1 MPWDAQE
8 RTRYEDEVL
17 VAARAHGL
25 PADLFTRYGVEPRLE
40 LRLCADPAAFT
51 EHVNEVCAHWRA
63 LRSSRRSLREVL
75 DDLIAEHERLEG
87 EGALTHAHFRQ
98 VRADEARRVLSTWS
112 EIAGGLTTSLLDRD
126 TLRSMIAPVGVTE
139 ADAERVLLEHGV
151 RVVDRLP
158 ELDDAPSEDTLRALR
173 GHLRTRGVPFSPME
187 VFGEQRLAEGFT
199 VLDGFRLHDGTAL
212 DKAALDEA
220 VQRVRLEPESEG
232 RAAAENVLEILRAEG
247 DRADALVL
255 GEIVGD
261 LRERPEALNESG
273 LARHW
278 VSRGLAEEEA
288 LLLSA
293 AVRRSAPGADAP
305 ARAERDV
312 HDLLADNRLRQAQEA
327 AEDLPE
333 DHDLH
338 ERLRAR
344 MQQVEELT
352 AQAERALRAGDREEA
367 ARALAA
373 AADAA
378 ADDEALAA
386 RLGEVA
392 TPPPRGVEAR
402 VDGRNVVV
410 SWQPGPAPDESV
422 TYRVTRRTGRDGSA
436 REALVGES
444 SGNEV
449 TDTGAPVGAE
459 ARYAVVA
466 VRDGLGVS
474 EEASSAPVMI
484 APEVSSLR
492 VRAGERSVSG
502 SWQAPAEAV
511 RVEVLR
517 GVGAPPRGAGD
528 GVRVETDGSGFC
540 DTDVEM
546 DVEYHYRI
554 RAVYVTSNG
563 HARGSAGLVRRAS
576 PGPCP
581 EAVRDLS
588 VVPDGGADF
597 RASWTRPS
605 RGRVV
610 LRVGEEPPE
619 WPLGTVLGPDDLES
633 YGREVAQTPVAD
645 DGGSPESSGADWNSG
660 TGVRAGAGRASGPP
674 PGSAN
679 GHADPARG
687 GMPGEEREGV
697 RVLGPGERST
707 GHTRT
712 APVQDARTPH
722 APRTGAAAPEE
733 GRARPREGAFRD
745 TGHSHTM
752 PPEETGASPRE
763 GAPHVTGHPN
773 TVPSE
778 EGGIRSP
785 EGAFHAAGHPRTA
798 PFEEDGHGGTEGIRV
813 LGPGERSPARSRGAD
828 HGTGTR
834 REGFADEEGEGVRI
848 LAPGERPSGQTRTVP
863 GQDARTPHAPSSGS
877 AAPGGTAGDRATAP
891 AEGPGERIRSV
902 GRHARLSP
910 AAESPAPAATGA
922 GDGALGTPARTG
934 ADARDGRE
942 RSVNARAVPAA
953 DGADLP
959 RVVLPSPPAGGEG
972 EGARVFGSAG
982 RTGADLHDD
991 ETRTANPPSHRA
1003 AAGDRPGGGPVVPPQ
1018 GVALHDRAEG
1028 RAATGL
1034 LTDAASP
1041 GAGHGGTATHS
1052 GPGRP
1057 EGPGASGGRV
1067 AGGPD
1072 APGGTHEGHAKAGA
1086 PEAAG
1091 NRGASATPDTAG
1103 APDAETVT
1111 STPGSLGRGTT
1122 GNPEPAATTG
1132 VTHHA
1137 PGTAAPTGVPGTP
1150 GTAGNRG
1157 PTAHAGTQGVP
1168 GTPAAGAAPW
1178 NRGSAATAVP
1188 GNRMSAAE
1196 EQGAHQAQAPREERE
1211 RVAFTLES
1219 GTNHV
1224 LAVTVAGDQA
1234 VVGVSVRVTAAPPVE
1249 GLRAERFDTSVRLGW
1264 TWPEDAC
1271 AAIISWRPE
1280 ERGTETW
1287 TGGQLRCTRRQY
1299 SSDGGF
1305 ETLMGPESVRV
1316 DVRAVV
1322 PFEGGE
1328 AVSSAATVT
1337 VPGRAVLDYRVESA
1351 GLLRRDRVVHLVA
1364 EEDCT
1369 MPEVVVVYA
1378 DGPVQ
1383 PHTADQGTVLA
1394 VLPAQYLSAGEWV
1407 SVRVRPPRGTGQGWL
1422 MCFPADDDGTGV
1434 RLRQPPVRELRC

>member
-51 EHVNEVCAHWRA
+51 EHVDEVCAHWRA

-75 DDLIAEHERLEG
+75 DGLIAEHERLEG
-87 EGALTHAHFRQ
+87 EGALTHAHFRR
-98 VRADEARRVLSTWS
+98 VRADEAQRVLSAWS
-112 EIAGGLTTSLLDRD
+112 EIAGGLTTAFLDRD

-158 ELDDAPSEDTLRALR
+158 ELDGSPPEDTLRALR

-187 VFGEQRLAEGFT
+187 VFGEERLAEGFS

-232 RAAAENVLEILRAEG
+232 RAAAENVLEILRAGG

-255 GEIVGD
+255 GEIVDD
-261 LRERPEALNESG
+261 LRERPEALDESG
-273 LARHW
+273 LTRHW
-278 VSRGLAEEEA
+278 VGRGLAEEEA
-288 LLLSA
+288 LLLAA
-293 AVRRSAPGADAP
+293 AVRRSASGAEAP

-402 VDGRNVVV
+402 VDGRSVVV
-410 SWQPGPAPDESV
+410 SWQPAPGPGESV

-466 VRDGLGVS
+466 VREGLGVS

-563 HARGSAGLVRRAS
+563 HARGSSGLVRRAS

-619 WPLGTVLGPDDLES
+619 WPLGTVVGPDDLES
-633 YGREVAQTPVAD
+633 YGREVAQTPVAED
-645 DGGSPESSGADWNSG
+645 EGSPEVGGVGRIGG

-674 PGSAN
+674 PGPAN

-687 GMPGEEREGV
+687 GTPGEEREGV

-707 GHTRT
+707 GRTRT
-712 APVQDARTPH
+712 SPVQETRTPH
-722 APRTGAAAPEE
+722 APRTGAARPED
-733 GRARPREGAFRD
+733 GRNRPREDAFRD
-745 TGHSHTM
+745 TGH
-752 PPEETGASPRE
+752 
-763 GAPHVTGHPN
+763 
-773 TVPSE
+773 
-778 EGGIRSP
+778 
-785 EGAFHAAGHPRTA
+785 PRTA
-798 PFEEDGHGGTEGIRV
+798 PSEEDGHGQAEGIRV
-813 LGPGERSPARSRGAD
+813 LGPDEGSPDRSRGAD
-828 HGTGTR
+828 HGTDSRSG
-834 REGFADEEGEGVRI
+834 GFADEEGEGFRI
-848 LAPGERPSGQTRTVP
+848 LAPGERPSGRTRTAP
-863 GQDARTPHAPSSGS
+863 GQDTRTPHASSGGS
-877 AAPGGTAGDRATAP
+877 AASGGSAGDRASDP
-891 AEGPGERIRSV
+891 AQRPGDRVRSV

-910 AAESPAPAATGA
+910 AAESTAPAATGA
-922 GDGALGTPARTG
+922 GGGALGAPARTG
-934 ADARDGRE
+934 ANGRDGRE
-942 RSVNARAVPAA
+942 CPVNAQAAPAA

-972 EGARVFGSAG
+972 EGARVFGSAE
-982 RTGADLHDD
+982 RTGADPHDG

-1003 AAGDRPGGGPVVPPQ
+1003 AAGDRSGGGPVVPPQ

-1034 LTDAASP
+1034 LTDAASC
-1041 GAGHGGTATHS
+1041 GAGHGGTVTHS
-1052 GPGRP
+1052 GPERP
-1057 EGPGASGGRV
+1057 ESPGAPGDRV

-1072 APGGTHEGHAKAGA
+1072 APGGTHGGHAKAGA
-1086 PEAAG
+1086 P
-1091 NRGASATPDTAG
+1091 DTEG
-1103 APDAETVT
+1103 APDVEADT
-1111 STPGSLGRGTT
+1111 SAPGSLRTGTA
-1122 GNPEPAATTG
+1122 GNPGSAAATG
-1132 VTHHA
+1132 VTHNA
-1137 PGTAAPTGVPGTP
+1137 PGTAAPTGVPGAP
-1150 GTAGNRG
+1150 GTNGNRG
-1157 PTAHAGTQGVP
+1157 SAAHAGTPGVP
-1168 GTPAAGAAPW
+1168 GAPAAGAAPW
-1178 NRGSAATAVP
+1178 NRRAAATAVP
-1188 GNRMSAAE
+1188 ANRMSAAE

-1328 AVSSAATVT
+1328 AVSSAASVT

-1394 VLPAQYLSAGEWV
+1394 ILPAQYLSAGEWV

-1422 MCFPADDDGTGV
+1422 MCFPADDDGRGV

>member
-25 PADLFTRYGVEPRLE
+25 PADLFTRYGVGPRLE

-51 EHVNEVCAHWRA
+51 EHVNEVCAYWRA
-63 LRSSRRSLREVL
+63 LQSRRRSLKEVL
-75 DDLIAEHERLEG
+75 VDLVAEHERLES

-98 VRADEARRVLSTWS
+98 VRADEARRALGAWS
-112 EIAGGLTTSLLDRD
+112 EVAEGLTTTLLDRE

-139 ADAERVLLEHGV
+139 ADAERVLLDHDV

-158 ELDDAPSEDTLRALR
+158 ELDDAPPEHTLRALR
-173 GHLRTRGVPFSPME
+173 EHLRTRGVPFSPME

-199 VLDGFRLHDGTAL
+199 VLEGFRLHDGTAL

-232 RAAAENVLEILRAEG
+232 RTAAENVLEVLRAEG
-247 DRADALVL
+247 DQADALVL

-261 LRERPEALNESG
+261 LRERPESLTEPE
-273 LARHW
+273 LVRHW
-278 VSRGLAEEEA
+278 VRRGLAEEEA
-288 LLLSA
+288 LLLAA
-293 AVRRSAPGADAP
+293 AVRRSASGADAP
-305 ARAERDV
+305 ARAEQDV

-344 MQQVEELT
+344 MHQVEELT

-378 ADDEALAA
+378 ADDEALTA

-392 TPPPRGVEAR
+392 TLPPRGVETR
-402 VDGRNVVV
+402 VDGRSVVV
-410 SWQPGPAPDESV
+410 SWQPSPTLAGSV

-436 REALVGES
+436 REALVGEL
-444 SGNEV
+444 SGSEI

-466 VRDGLGVS
+466 VRGGTGVS

-546 DVEYHYRI
+546 DVEYHYRV

-605 RGRVV
+605 RGKVV
-610 LRVGEEPPE
+610 LRVGEEPSE
-619 WPLGTVLGPDDLES
+619 WPLGTVVGPDDLES

-645 DGGSPESSGADWNSG
+645 DEGFPEGGGTDRRSG
-660 TGVRAGAGRASGPP
+660 TGVRAGAGRASVPLPGP
-674 PGSAN
+674 AN
-679 GHADPARG
+679 GHADLARAG
-687 GMPGEEREGV
+687 LPSEEREGV
-697 RVLGPGERST
+697 RVLGPGERTT

-712 APVQDARTPH
+712 TIPPYDAHGPH
-722 APRTGAAAPEE
+722 APRTGAAVPEE
-733 GRARPREGAFRD
+733 TGVRPREGAFHD
-745 TGHSHTM
+745 TGRTHTASH
-752 PPEETGASPRE
+752 
-763 GAPHVTGHPN
+763 
-773 TVPSE
+773 E
-778 EGGIRSP
+778 EGGARPHESALHDTGRTHPVLP
-785 EGAFHAAGHPRTA
+785 EEG
-798 PFEEDGHGGTEGIRV
+798 GHGEAEGVRV
-813 LGPGERSPARSRGAD
+813 LGPGERSPAETRDAD
-828 HGTGTR
+828 HGTDPR
-834 REGFADEEGEGVRI
+834 RGGFADEEGEGVRI
-848 LAPGERPSGQTRTVP
+848 LAPGERASGQSRAAP
-863 GQDARTPHAPSSGS
+863 GQDARAPHTPSGGS
-877 AAPGGTAGDRATAP
+877 AAPGGAEGDRAPDP
-891 AEGPGERIRSV
+891 AGRPGSRTRSV

-910 AAESPAPAATGA
+910 AAESPAPAVTGEE
-922 GDGALGTPARTG
+922 DGVLGAPARTG
-934 ADARDGRE
+934 MDARDERK
-942 RSVNARAVPAA
+942 RSVDAQAVPAA

-972 EGARVFGSAG
+972 EGARVLSSAG
-982 RTGADLHDD
+982 RTGADLHDG
-991 ETRTANPPSHRA
+991 EARTENPPSHRT
-1003 AAGDRPGGGPVVPPQ
+1003 AAGDRPGGGSGGGPVVPPQ
-1018 GVALHDRAEG
+1018 DVALHDRVEG
-1028 RAATGL
+1028 SAATGL
-1034 LTDAASP
+1034 LTDAAAR
-1041 GAGHGGTATHS
+1041 GTGHGGTATHS
-1052 GPGRP
+1052 RHEGP
-1057 EGPGASGGRV
+1057 EGPGAPDSRV
-1067 AGGPD
+1067 EGGPGT
-1072 APGGTHEGHAKAGA
+1072 PGGTRGECEKAETPGT
-1086 PEAAG
+1086 PG
-1091 NRGASATPDTAG
+1091 DRGASTSTRAPGNPGTPATPGASGAHGAETAG
-1103 APDAETVT
+1103 AP
-1111 STPGSLGRGTT
+1111 PWHRGT
-1122 GNPEPAATTG
+1122 AATTG
-1132 VTHHA
+1132 VQGD
-1137 PGTAAPTGVPGTP
+1137 PGT
-1150 GTAGNRG
+1150 TA
-1157 PTAHAGTQGVP
+1157 T
-1168 GTPAAGAAPW
+1168 GAAPW
-1178 NRGSAATAVP
+1178 NRGATTTAVP
-1188 GNRMSAAE
+1188 GNRMTAAE
-1196 EQGAHQAQAPREERE
+1196 EQGAHQAQASQEERE

-1219 GTNHV
+1219 GTNHI

-1287 TGGQLRCTRRQY
+1287 TGGELRCTRRQY

-1328 AVSSAATVT
+1328 AVSSAASVT

-1422 MCFPADDDGTGV
+1422 MCFPADDDGQGV

>member
-40 LRLCADPAAFT
+40 LRLCADPSAFT
-51 EHVNEVCAHWRA
+51 EHVEEVCAHWRA

-75 DDLIAEHERLEG
+75 DGLIAEHERLED

-98 VRADEARRVLSTWS
+98 VRADEAQRVLDAWS
-112 EIAGGLTTSLLDRD
+112 EIAGGLTTALLDRD

-151 RVVDRLP
+151 SVVDRLP
-158 ELDDAPSEDTLRALR
+158 GLEDSPPEDTLRVLR

-187 VFGEQRLAEGFT
+187 VFGEQRLAEGFS

-232 RAAAENVLEILRAEG
+232 RAAAEDLLEILRAEG
-247 DRADALVL
+247 DRVDALVL
-255 GEIVGD
+255 GEVVED
-261 LRERPEALNESG
+261 LRERPEAPDESG

-278 VSRGLAEEEA
+278 VGRGLYEEEA
-288 LLLSA
+288 LLLAA
-293 AVRRSAPGADAP
+293 AVRRSASGAEAP

-312 HDLLADNRLRQAQEA
+312 HDLLADNLLRQAQEA

-402 VDGRNVVV
+402 VAGRSVVV
-410 SWQPGPAPDESV
+410 SWQPAPGPGGSV

-466 VRDGLGVS
+466 VREDLGVS

-502 SWQAPAEAV
+502 SWRAPAEAV

-540 DTDVEM
+540 DTDVET

-619 WPLGTVLGPDDLES
+619 WPLGTVVGPDDLES
-633 YGREVAQTPVAD
+633 YGREVAQTPVAE
-645 DGGSPESSGADWNSG
+645 DGGSPEGSGAGRSAG
-660 TGVRAGAGRASGPP
+660 TGVRAGAGRPSGPV
-674 PGSAN
+674 N

-687 GMPGEEREGV
+687 GTPGEEREGV

-707 GHTRT
+707 GRTRN
-712 APVQDARTPH
+712 APVQETRAPH
-722 APRTGAAAPEE
+722 APRTGAAVPEE
-733 GRARPREGAFRD
+733 GRARPREDAFHD
-745 TGHSHTM
+745 TGQPRTAPS
-752 PPEETGASPRE
+752 EETGARP
-763 GAPHVTGHPN
+763 GP
-773 TVPSE
+773 
-778 EGGIRSP
+778 
-785 EGAFHAAGHPRTA
+785 GAFRAAGQPRTA
-798 PFEEDGHGGTEGIRV
+798 PFEEGGHGETGGIRG
-813 LGPGERSPARSRGAD
+813 LEPDEGSPARARGAD
-828 HGTGTR
+828 QGTDSPLG
-834 REGFADEEGEGVRI
+834 GFADGDGEGFRI
-848 LAPGERPSGQTRTVP
+848 LAPGERPSGQTRTTP
-863 GQDARTPHAPSSGS
+863 DQDSRTPHASSGGS
-877 AAPGGTAGDRATAP
+877 AAPGGSAGDRAPGTAQK
-891 AEGPGERIRSV
+891 PGNRVRSV
-902 GRHARLSP
+902 GRHAKPSP
-910 AAESPAPAATGA
+910 AAESTAPADTGA
-922 GDGALGTPARTG
+922 GDGAPARTG
-934 ADARDGRE
+934 ANARDGRE
-942 RSVNARAVPAA
+942 RPVNAQAAPQA

-959 RVVLPSPPAGGEG
+959 RVTLPSPPAGGEG
-972 EGARVFGSAG
+972 EGARVFGSAE
-982 RTGADLHDD
+982 RTGADSHDG
-991 ETRTANPPSHRA
+991 ETRTANPPSHHA
-1003 AAGDRPGGGPVVPPQ
+1003 AAGCRPGSGPVAHPQ
-1018 GVALHDRAEG
+1018 DVAPHDRAEG

-1034 LTDAASP
+1034 LTDAAP
-1041 GAGHGGTATHS
+1041 RGAGGHGGTATRS
-1052 GPGRP
+1052 GPERP
-1057 EGPGASGGRV
+1057 EGPGATGDRV

-1072 APGGTHEGHAKAGA
+1072 APGGTHGGHAKAGA
-1086 PEAAG
+1086 PEAVG

-1103 APDAETVT
+1103 APDTETGT
-1111 STPGSLGRGTT
+1111 STQGSLRAGTA
-1122 GNPEPAATTG
+1122 GNPGPTAATG
-1132 VTHHA
+1132 ATHNA
-1137 PGTAAPTGVPGTP
+1137 SGTAAPTGAPGNPGT
-1150 GTAGNRG
+1150 TGNRG
-1157 PTAHAGTQGVP
+1157 SAAQAGTQGVP
-1168 GTPAAGAAPW
+1168 GAPAAGAAPW
-1178 NRGSAATAVP
+1178 NRGASATAVA
-1188 GNRMSAAE
+1188 GKRMTAAE

-1271 AAIISWRPE
+1271 AAIVSWRPE

-1287 TGGQLRCTRRQY
+1287 TGGRLRCTRRQY

-1316 DVRAVV
+1316 EVRAVV

-1328 AVSSAATVT
+1328 AVSSAASVT

-1383 PHTADQGTVLA
+1383 PHAADQGTVLA
-1394 VLPAQYLSAGEWV
+1394 ILPAQYLSAGEWV

-1422 MCFPADDDGTGV
+1422 MCFPADDDGRGV

>member
-25 PADLFTRYGVEPRLE
+25 PADLFTRYGVGPRLE

-51 EHVNEVCAHWRA
+51 EHVNEVCAYWRA
-63 LRSSRRSLREVL
+63 LQSRRSLKEVL
-75 DDLIAEHERLEG
+75 VDLVAEHERLES

-98 VRADEARRVLSTWS
+98 VRADEARRALSAWS
-112 EIAGGLTTSLLDRD
+112 EVAEGLTTTLLDRE
-126 TLRSMIAPVGVTE
+126 TLRSMIAPMGVTE
-139 ADAERVLLEHGV
+139 ADAERVLLDHDV

-158 ELDDAPSEDTLRALR
+158 ELDDAPPEHTLRALR
-173 GHLRTRGVPFSPME
+173 EHLRTRGVPFSPME

-199 VLDGFRLHDGTAL
+199 VLEGFRLHDGTAL

-220 VQRVRLEPESEG
+220 VQRVRLEPESEE
-232 RAAAENVLEILRAEG
+232 RTAAENVLEILRAEG
-247 DRADALVL
+247 DQADALVL

-261 LRERPEALNESG
+261 LRERPGSLSEPG
-273 LARHW
+273 LVRHW
-278 VSRGLAEEEA
+278 VRRGLAEEEA
-288 LLLSA
+288 LLLAA
-293 AVRRSAPGADAP
+293 AVRRSASGADAP
-305 ARAERDV
+305 VRAEQDV

-327 AEDLPE
+327 AEALPE

-344 MQQVEELT
+344 MHQVEELT

-378 ADDEALAA
+378 ADDEALTA

-392 TPPPRGVEAR
+392 TLPPRGVEAR
-402 VDGRNVVV
+402 VDGRSVVV
-410 SWQPGPAPDESV
+410 SWQPSPTLAGSV

-436 REALVGES
+436 REALVGEL
-444 SGNEV
+444 SGSEI

-466 VRDGLGVS
+466 VRGGTGVS

-546 DVEYHYRI
+546 DVEYHYRV

-605 RGRVV
+605 RGKVV
-610 LRVGEEPPE
+610 LRVGEEPPG
-619 WPLGTVLGPDDLES
+619 WPLGTVVGPDDLES

-645 DGGSPESSGADWNSG
+645 DEGSPEGGGTDRRSG
-660 TGVRAGAGRASGPP
+660 TGVRAGAGRASGPF
-674 PGSAN
+674 PGPAN
-679 GHADPARG
+679 GHADLARAG
-687 GMPGEEREGV
+687 LPSEEREGV
-697 RVLGPGERST
+697 RVLGPGERTT
-707 GHTRT
+707 GHTRAGT
-712 APVQDARTPH
+712 PPCDAHGPH
-722 APRTGAAAPEE
+722 APRTGAAVPEGAGVRSREGAFHDTGHAHPAPHEE
-733 GRARPREGAFRD
+733 DGYRPREGAFHD
-745 TGHSHTM
+745 TGRPH
-752 PPEETGASPRE
+752 PALPEESGPGEAE
-763 GAPHVTGHPN
+763 GV
-773 TVPSE
+773 
-778 EGGIRSP
+778 
-785 EGAFHAAGHPRTA
+785 
-798 PFEEDGHGGTEGIRV
+798 RV
-813 LGPGERSPARSRGAD
+813 LGPGERSPAENRDAG
-828 HGTGTR
+828 HGTDAQRG
-834 REGFADEEGEGVRI
+834 GFADEEGEGVRV
-848 LAPGERPSGQTRTVP
+848 LAPGERPSGQARTAP
-863 GQDARTPHAPSSGS
+863 GQDARTPHTPSGGS
-877 AAPGGTAGDRATAP
+877 AAPGG
-891 AEGPGERIRSV
+891 AEGERAPDPTESSGNRTRSV

-910 AAESPAPAATGA
+910 AAESQAPAATGE
-922 GDGALGTPARTG
+922 GDGVLNAPARTG
-934 ADARDGRE
+934 ADARDERN
-942 RSVNARAVPAA
+942 RSVNLQAAPPAE
-953 DGADLP
+953 GADLP

-972 EGARVFGSAG
+972 EGARVLSSAG
-982 RTGADLHDD
+982 RTGADLHDG
-991 ETRTANPPSHRA
+991 EARTANPPSHHTTA
-1003 AAGDRPGGGPVVPPQ
+1003 DDRPGGGSGGGPVVPPQ

-1028 RAATGL
+1028 SAATGL
-1034 LTDAASP
+1034 LTDAAAH
-1041 GAGHGGTATHS
+1041 GTGHGGTATHS
-1052 GPGRP
+1052 RHEGP
-1057 EGPGASGGRV
+1057 EGPGAPGRRM
-1067 AGGPD
+1067 A
-1072 APGGTHEGHAKAGA
+1072 EG
-1086 PEAAG
+1086 
-1091 NRGASATPDTAG
+1091 
-1103 APDAETVT
+1103 
-1111 STPGSLGRGTT
+1111 
-1122 GNPEPAATTG
+1122 
-1132 VTHHA
+1132 
-1137 PGTAAPTGVPGTP
+1137 PGTP
-1150 GTAGNRG
+1150 GSRVAEG
-1157 PTAHAGTQGVP
+1157 PEAPESRVAEGP
-1168 GTPAAGAAPW
+1168 GTPGGTRGEKAGTPGTPGEHGASTSPRAPGHPGTPTAPGVSGAHGAETVGAPPWHRGTAVNAGVQGAPGTTATGAAPW
-1178 NRGSAATAVP
+1178 NRGATTTAVP
-1188 GNRMSAAE
+1188 VNRMTAVE
-1196 EQGAHQAQAPREERE
+1196 EQGAHQTQAPQKERE

-1219 GTNHV
+1219 GTNHI

-1287 TGGQLRCTRRQY
+1287 TGGELRCTRREY

-1328 AVSSAATVT
+1328 AVSSAASVT

-1422 MCFPADDDGTGV
+1422 MCFPADDDGQGV

>member
-51 EHVNEVCAHWRA
+51 EHVDEVCAHWRA

-98 VRADEARRVLSTWS
+98 VRADEAQRVLSAWS
-112 EIAGGLTTSLLDRD
+112 EIAGGLTTALLDRD

-158 ELDDAPSEDTLRALR
+158 ELDDSPPEDTLRALR

-187 VFGEQRLAEGFT
+187 VFGERRLAEGFS

-232 RAAAENVLEILRAEG
+232 RAAAENVLEILHAEG

-255 GEIVGD
+255 GEIVDD
-261 LRERPEALNESG
+261 LRERPETLNESG

-278 VSRGLAEEEA
+278 VGRGLAEEEA
-288 LLLSA
+288 LLLAA
-293 AVRRSAPGADAP
+293 AVRRSASGTEAP

-312 HDLLADNRLRQAQEA
+312 HDMLADNRLRQAQEA

-402 VDGRNVVV
+402 VDGRSVVV
-410 SWQPGPAPDESV
+410 SWQPVPGPGGPV

-449 TDTGAPVGAE
+449 TDAGAPVGAE

-466 VRDGLGVS
+466 VREGLGVS

-546 DVEYHYRI
+546 DVDYHYRV

-619 WPLGTVLGPDDLES
+619 WPLGTVVGPDDLES
-633 YGREVAQTPVAD
+633 YGREVAQTPVAED
-645 DGGSPESSGADWNSG
+645 EGSPEGGGVGRSGG
-660 TGVRAGAGRASGPP
+660 TGVRAGAGRPSGPP
-674 PGSAN
+674 PGPVN

-687 GMPGEEREGV
+687 GAPGEEREGV

-712 APVQDARTPH
+712 SPVQKARTPH
-722 APRTGAAAPEE
+722 APRTGAAVPEE
-733 GRARPREGAFRD
+733 GRNRTREDAFRD
-745 TGHSHTM
+745 TGHPRTM
-752 PPEETGASPRE
+752 HSEEAGARPHPGAFHAAGQPR
-763 GAPHVTGHPN
+763 

-778 EGGIRSP
+778 EGGSRSR
-785 EGAFHAAGHPRTA
+785 EGAFHAAGQPRTA
-798 PFEEDGHGGTEGIRV
+798 PSEEGGHGESEGVRV
-813 LGPGERSPARSRGAD
+813 LGPGERSPARNRGAD
-828 HGTGTR
+828 HGTDPR
-834 REGFADEEGEGVRI
+834 RGGFADEEGEGFRI
-848 LAPGERPSGQTRTVP
+848 LAPGERPSGQTRTTP
-863 GQDARTPHAPSSGS
+863 GQDNRAPHASSGGS
-877 AAPGGTAGDRATAP
+877 AAPGGSVGDRASDP
-891 AEGPGERIRSV
+891 AERPGNRVRSV

-910 AAESPAPAATGA
+910 AAESTAPAATGT
-922 GDGALGTPARTG
+922 GDGALGAPARTG
-934 ADARDGRE
+934 ANARDGRE
-942 RSVNARAVPAA
+942 RPVNAQAAPAA
-953 DGADLP
+953 EGADLP

-972 EGARVFGSAG
+972 EGARVFGSAE
-982 RTGADLHDD
+982 RTGADPHDG

-1003 AAGDRPGGGPVVPPQ
+1003 AAGNGPVVPPQ
-1018 GVALHDRAEG
+1018 GVALDDRAEG
-1028 RAATGL
+1028 RSATGL
-1034 LTDAASP
+1034 LTDAASR
-1041 GAGHGGTATHS
+1041 GAGQVGTATRS
-1052 GPGRP
+1052 GPERP
-1057 EGPGASGGRV
+1057 ESPGAPGDRV
-1067 AGGPD
+1067 AEGPD
-1072 APGGTHEGHAKAGA
+1072 APGGTHGGHAKAGA
-1086 PEAAG
+1086 PEAVG
-1091 NRGASATPDTAG
+1091 NRGASATPGIYG
-1103 APDAETVT
+1103 APDAETDT
-1111 STPGSLGRGTT
+1111 SAPGNLRTGTT
-1122 GNPEPAATTG
+1122 GNPGPTETTG
-1132 VTHHA
+1132 VTHNV

-1150 GTAGNRG
+1150 GTTGNRG
-1157 PTAHAGTQGVP
+1157 SAAHAGTQGVP
-1168 GTPAAGAAPW
+1168 GAPAAGAAPW
-1178 NRGSAATAVP
+1178 NRGATATAVP
-1188 GNRMSAAE
+1188 GNRMTAAE

-1211 RVAFTLES
+1211 RVAFTLDS

-1328 AVSSAATVT
+1328 AVSSAASVT

-1383 PHTADQGTVLA
+1383 PHAADQGTVLA
-1394 VLPAQYLSAGEWV
+1394 ILPAQHLSAGEWV

-1422 MCFPADDDGTGV
+1422 MCFPADDDGRGV

>member
-75 DDLIAEHERLEG
+75 DELIAEHERLEG

-98 VRADEARRVLSTWS
+98 VRADEAQRVLSAWS

-139 ADAERVLLEHGV
+139 ADAERVLLEHDV

-173 GHLRTRGVPFSPME
+173 GHLRVRGVPFSPME

-278 VSRGLAEEEA
+278 VGRGLAEEEA

-293 AVRRSAPGADAP
+293 AVRRSASGADAP

-645 DGGSPESSGADWNSG
+645 DEGAPEGRGAGRRSG

-687 GMPGEEREGV
+687 GTPGEEREGV

-712 APVQDARTPH
+712 APVQNARTPH

-745 TGHSHTM
+745 TGHPRTT
-752 PPEETGASPRE
+752 PFEETGAP
-763 GAPHVTGHPN
+763 
-773 TVPSE
+773 
-778 EGGIRSP
+778 SP
-785 EGAFHAAGHPRTA
+785 EGAFHATDHPSTV
-798 PFEEDGHGGTEGIRV
+798 PSEEDGHGEAEGVRV
-813 LGPGERSPARSRGAD
+813 LGPGERGPARNRGAD
-828 HGTGTR
+828 HGTDAR
-834 REGFADEEGEGVRI
+834 RGGFADEEGEGVRI
-848 LAPGERPSGQTRTVP
+848 LAPGERPSGRTRTVP
-863 GQDARTPHAPSSGS
+863 GQDTRTPHAPSSGS
-877 AAPGGTAGDRATAP
+877 EAPGGTAGDRAPDP
-891 AEGPGERIRSV
+891 AGGPGERIRSV

-910 AAESPAPAATGA
+910 AAESPTPAAAGVGEGTLGA
-922 GDGALGTPARTG
+922 PARTG
-934 ADARDGRE
+934 EDARDGRG
-942 RSVNARAVPAA
+942 RSVNAQAVPAA

-991 ETRTANPPSHRA
+991 GTRTANPPSHRA
-1003 AAGDRPGGGPVVPPQ
+1003 AAGDRPGGGPAVPQQ

-1028 RAATGL
+1028 RAAAGL
-1034 LTDAASP
+1034 LTDAASH
-1041 GAGHGGTATHS
+1041 GAGHGGTAAHS

-1057 EGPGASGGRV
+1057 ESPGAPGDRV
-1067 AGGPD
+1067 AEGPD
-1072 APGGTHEGHAKAGA
+1072 TPGGTHGGHAKAGA
-1086 PEAAG
+1086 PEAVG
-1091 NRGASATPDTAG
+1091 NRGMSAPPDTAG
-1103 APDAETVT
+1103 SPDAETVT
-1111 STPGSLGRGTT
+1111 STPGSLGTGTT
-1122 GNPEPAATTG
+1122 GNPGPAATTG
-1132 VTHHA
+1132 VTHNA
-1137 PGTAAPTGVPGTP
+1137 PGTPAPTGVPGTP
-1150 GTAGNRG
+1150 GTAGNRRS
-1157 PTAHAGTQGVP
+1157 TAHAGTQEVP

-1211 RVAFTLES
+1211 RVAFTLDS

-1337 VPGRAVLDYRVESA
+1337 VPGRAVLDYRVEPA

>member
-51 EHVNEVCAHWRA
+51 EHVDEVCAHWRA

-75 DDLIAEHERLEG
+75 DELIAEHERLEG

-98 VRADEARRVLSTWS
+98 VRADEARRVLDAWS

-139 ADAERVLLEHGV
+139 ADAERVLLEHDV

-158 ELDDAPSEDTLRALR
+158 ELDDAPPEDTLRALR
-173 GHLRTRGVPFSPME
+173 GHLRARGVPFSPME

-255 GEIVGD
+255 GEIVVD

-278 VSRGLAEEEA
+278 VGRGLAEEEA
-288 LLLSA
+288 LLLAA
-293 AVRRSAPGADAP
+293 AVRRSASGADAP

-410 SWQPGPAPDESV
+410 SWQPGPAPDGSV

-502 SWQAPAEAV
+502 SWHAPAEAV

-633 YGREVAQTPVAD
+633 YGREVAQTPVAED
-645 DGGSPESSGADWNSG
+645 EGFPEGRGADRSGG
-660 TGVRAGAGRASGPP
+660 TGVRAGAGRASGTH
-674 PGSAN
+674 PGPAN

-697 RVLGPGERST
+697 RVLGPGERTT

-712 APVQDARTPH
+712 APGQDARTPH

-733 GRARPREGAFRD
+733 GSARPREGAFHA
-745 TGHSHTM
+745 TGHPRTM
-752 PPEETGASPRE
+752 PPEETGHRE
-763 GAPHVTGHPN
+763 
-773 TVPSE
+773 
-778 EGGIRSP
+778 
-785 EGAFHAAGHPRTA
+785 
-798 PFEEDGHGGTEGIRV
+798 TEGIRV

-828 HGTGTR
+828 HGTDSRGG
-834 REGFADEEGEGVRI
+834 GFADEEGEGVRI
-848 LAPGERPSGQTRTVP
+848 LAPGERPSGQTRTAP

-877 AAPGGTAGDRATAP
+877 SVPGGTAGDRAPGP
-891 AEGPGERIRSV
+891 AEGAGDRVRSV

-910 AAESPAPAATGA
+910 AAESPAPAAAGV
-922 GDGALGTPARTG
+922 GDGALGAPARTG
-934 ADARDGRE
+934 ADTRDERE
-942 RSVNARAVPAA
+942 RPVNTQAAPAA

-972 EGARVFGSAG
+972 EGARVFGSAE
-982 RTGADLHDD
+982 RTGADLHDV
-991 ETRTANPPSHRA
+991 EARTANPPSHRA
-1003 AAGDRPGGGPVVPPQ
+1003 AAGDRPGVGPVVPPQ

-1034 LTDAASP
+1034 LTDAAGP
-1041 GAGHGGTATHS
+1041 GTGHGGTATPS
-1052 GPGRP
+1052 GPDRP
-1057 EGPGASGGRV
+1057 EGPGAPGDRAVEGQV
-1067 AGGPD
+1067 
-1072 APGGTHEGHAKAGA
+1072 APGGTHGGHAKAGA
-1086 PEAAG
+1086 PEAMG

-1103 APDAETVT
+1103 TPDAATVT
-1111 STPGSLGRGTT
+1111 STPESLRTGTA
-1122 GNPEPAATTG
+1122 GNPGPAATTV
-1132 VTHHA
+1132 VTHNA
-1137 PGTAAPTGVPGTP
+1137 AGTAAPTGVPGSP
-1150 GTAGNRG
+1150 GTTGNRG

-1316 DVRAVV
+1316 EVRAVV

>member
-25 PADLFTRYGVEPRLE
+25 PADLFTRYGVGPRLE

-51 EHVNEVCAHWRA
+51 EHVNEVCAYWRA
-63 LRSSRRSLREVL
+63 LQSRRRSLKEVL
-75 DDLIAEHERLEG
+75 VELVAEHERLEG

-98 VRADEARRVLSTWS
+98 VRADEARRALSAWA
-112 EIAGGLTTSLLDRD
+112 EVAEGLTTTLLDRE

-139 ADAERVLLEHGV
+139 ADAERVLLDHDV

-158 ELDDAPSEDTLRALR
+158 ELDDALPEHTLRALR
-173 GHLRTRGVPFSPME
+173 EHLRTRGVPFSPME
-187 VFGEQRLAEGFT
+187 VFGERRLAEGFT
-199 VLDGFRLHDGTAL
+199 VLEGFRLRDGTAL

-232 RAAAENVLEILRAEG
+232 RTAAENVLEILRAEG

-261 LRERPEALNESG
+261 LRERPEALAEPG
-273 LARHW
+273 LVRHW
-278 VSRGLAEEEA
+278 VRRGLAEEEA
-288 LLLSA
+288 LLLAA
-293 AVRRSAPGADAP
+293 AVRRSASGTDAP
-305 ARAERDV
+305 ARAEQDV

-327 AEDLPE
+327 AENLPE

-344 MQQVEELT
+344 MHQVEELT

-378 ADDEALAA
+378 ADDEALTA

-392 TPPPRGVEAR
+392 TLPPRGVEAR
-402 VDGRNVVV
+402 VDGRSVVV
-410 SWQPGPAPDESV
+410 SWQPSPAPAGSV

-436 REALVGES
+436 RETLVGEL
-444 SGNEV
+444 SGSEI

-459 ARYAVVA
+459 ARYAVAA
-466 VRDGLGVS
+466 VLGGTGVS
-474 EEASSAPVMI
+474 EEVSSAPVMI

-546 DVEYHYRI
+546 DVEYHYRV

-619 WPLGTVLGPDDLES
+619 WPLGTVVGPDDLES
-633 YGREVAQTPVAD
+633 YGREVDQTPVAD
-645 DGGSPESSGADWNSG
+645 DEGFPESRGVGTRGGA
-660 TGVRAGAGRASGPP
+660 GVRAGAGRASGPL
-674 PGSAN
+674 PGSVT
-679 GHADPARG
+679 GHADLARG
-687 GMPGEEREGV
+687 GLPSEEREGV
-697 RVLGPGERST
+697 RVLGPGERTT
-707 GHTRT
+707 GHTRADT
-712 APVQDARTPH
+712 PPYDASGPH
-722 APRTGAAAPEE
+722 ASRTGAAVPEE
-733 GRARPREGAFRD
+733 TGVRPREGAFHD
-745 TGHSHTM
+745 TGHAH
-752 PPEETGASPRE
+752 P
-763 GAPHVTGHPN
+763 APHEENGHRPRGSAFHDTGHTHP
-773 TVPSE
+773 VLPE
-778 EGGIRSP
+778 EGG
-785 EGAFHAAGHPRTA
+785 
-798 PFEEDGHGGTEGIRV
+798 HGDTEGVRV
-813 LGPGERSPARSRGAD
+813 LGPGERSPAENRDAD
-828 HGTGTR
+828 HGTDAR
-834 REGFADEEGEGVRI
+834 RGGFADEEGEGVRI
-848 LAPGERPSGQTRTVP
+848 LGPGERPSGRTRTAP
-863 GQDARTPHAPSSGS
+863 GQDTRTPHTPSGGS
-877 AAPGGTAGDRATAP
+877 AAPGGAEGERVPDPAEGAGDRTL
-891 AEGPGERIRSV
+891 SV

-910 AAESPAPAATGA
+910 AAEPPAPEATGE
-922 GDGALGTPARTG
+922 GDGVPGAPARTG
-934 ADARDGRE
+934 ADARDE
-942 RSVNARAVPAA
+942 RNRSANVQAVPPA
-953 DGADLP
+953 DGSDLP

-972 EGARVFGSAG
+972 EGARVLGSAG
-982 RTGADLHDD
+982 RADAELHDG
-991 ETRTANPPSHRA
+991 EARTAHPPSHRTT
-1003 AAGDRPGGGPVVPPQ
+1003 AGERPGTGSGGGPVVPPQ

-1028 RAATGL
+1028 SAATGL
-1034 LTDAASP
+1034 LTDAAAR
-1041 GAGHGGTATHS
+1041 GTGHGGTATHS
-1052 GPGRP
+1052 RHGGP
-1057 EGPGASGGRV
+1057 EGPGAPESRV
-1067 AGGPD
+1067 A
-1072 APGGTHEGHAKAGA
+1072 EG
-1086 PEAAG
+1086 
-1091 NRGASATPDTAG
+1091 
-1103 APDAETVT
+1103 
-1111 STPGSLGRGTT
+1111 
-1122 GNPEPAATTG
+1122 
-1132 VTHHA
+1132 
-1137 PGTAAPTGVPGTP
+1137 PGTP
-1150 GTAGNRG
+1150 GGTPGEDEK
-1157 PTAHAGTQGVP
+1157 AGTPGTPGDHGAPTSARAPGNP
-1168 GTPAAGAAPW
+1168 GTPATPGVSGAHGAETTGAPPWHRGTAAATGVQSAPGAAAIGAAPW
-1178 NRGSAATAVP
+1178 NRGATTTAVS
-1188 GNRMSAAE
+1188 GNRMTAAE
-1196 EQGAHQAQAPREERE
+1196 EQGAHQAQAAQEERE
-1211 RVAFTLES
+1211 RVAFTLDS
-1219 GTNHV
+1219 GTNHI

-1287 TGGQLRCTRRQY
+1287 TGGELRCTRRQY

-1328 AVSSAATVT
+1328 AVSSAASVT

-1383 PHTADQGTVLA
+1383 PYTADQGTVLA